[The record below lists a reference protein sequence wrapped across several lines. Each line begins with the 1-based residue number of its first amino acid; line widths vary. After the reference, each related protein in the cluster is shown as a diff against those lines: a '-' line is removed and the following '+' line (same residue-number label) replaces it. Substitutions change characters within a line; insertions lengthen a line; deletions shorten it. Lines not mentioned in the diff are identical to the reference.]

1 MNKTL
6 IIIQREFM
14 TRVGKKSFILLTVL
28 MPFIF
33 AALIFVPVW
42 LAGIKDG
49 EQKTV
54 VVVDKTGRYAGLF
67 HDDASYRFVPAATV
81 TPDMRSDTSEVE
93 AVIAITADLATLN
106 GLTAAGVWNAA
117 QARLEF

>member
-67 HDDASYRFVPAATV
+67 RDDASYRFVPAAAV
-81 TPDMRSDTSEVE
+81 TPYPHFCETRHTITINFSDSE
-93 AVIAITADLATLN
+93 
-106 GLTAAGVWNAA
+106 
-117 QARLEF
+117 QK